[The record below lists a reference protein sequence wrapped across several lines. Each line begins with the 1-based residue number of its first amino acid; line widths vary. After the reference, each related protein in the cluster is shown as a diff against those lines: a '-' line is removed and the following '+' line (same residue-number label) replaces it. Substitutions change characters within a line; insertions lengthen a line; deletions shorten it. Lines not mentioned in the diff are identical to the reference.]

1 MQKMELIEL
10 KIGREIAQIWVTP
23 EVKAYFNQQFV
34 RSNPTELQKKRYVTM
49 MNLMRAAYET
59 GGKGSFRAN

>member
-10 KIGREIAQIWVTP
+10 KIGREVTQIWVTP

-34 RSNPTELQKKRYVTM
+34 RGNPTELQKKRYVTM
-49 MNLMRAAYET
+49 MNLMRAAYEA
-59 GGKGSFRAN
+59 GGKDSFRTN